1 MIILAKY
8 MNYRIFVS
16 TVILSIFGLL
26 MVFSAEMY
34 AYAMMGPS
42 ALALSIVRQLAFLGA
57 GFFLLYFCYRN
68 FKVTHLAW
76 LTSKTMV
83 VAMFV
88 LLALPRVVFHSY
100 NVSKATFAWIPVFGL
115 ATIQPSEFFKLFYI
129 LFFAQYVYKYGRYF
143 RISQFSVY
151 YPILFL
157 AAAFFMIGVFQ
168 NDLGSAMI
176 IFFIGIG
183 SYIAIPF
190 NHLKKKQL
198 FLLFMFVGS
207 LFFYLFLFDPV
218 LSFMVNN
225 MNIQEFRLQRFLA
238 VFDPLSDT
246 KGSTMQLAN
255 GMVAIA
261 NGGLFGRGL
270 GNSMMKHGFIP
281 EINNDFILTVIAE
294 ELGFVAVCI
303 VIFLYSLIIFEVLK
317 YAQRTKDVRNRIILF
332 GISAY
337 FFAHLFVNMG
347 GVSGLIPMTGVPL
360 LFISSGGSA
369 LLTAMM
375 MSGVA
380 LAIIKNDT
388 LASQKAKQQIELHRN
403 RNRRNVR

>member
-1 MIILAKY
+1 

-34 AYAMMGPS
+34 AYAMMSPRS
-42 ALALSIVRQLAFLGA
+42 LAISIVKQLVFLFA
-57 GFFLLYFCYRN
+57 GFFLLFYCYRN
-68 FKVTHLAW
+68 FKVKNLSW
-76 LTSKTMV
+76 ITSKAAVTFMLI
-83 VAMFV
+83 
-88 LLALPRVVFHSY
+88 LLVLPRVVFNSY
-100 NVSKATFAWIPVFGL
+100 NATKATFAWIPIFGL
-115 ATIQPSEFFKLFYI
+115 GTIQPSEFFKLFYI
-129 LFFAQYVYKYGRYF
+129 LFFAQYVFKNGRYF
-143 RISQFSVY
+143 RINQFSVH
-151 YPILFL
+151 YPLIFL
-157 AAAFFMIGVFQ
+157 SVAFFMVGIFQ
-168 NDLGSAMI
+168 KDLGSALI
-176 IFFIGIG
+176 IFFIGVG
-183 SYIAIPF
+183 CYIAIPF
-190 NHLKKKQL
+190 SHLKNKQL
-198 FLLFMFVGS
+198 LLLF
-207 LFFYLFLFDPV
+207 LFLGGFLFYLFLFDPV
-218 LSFMVNN
+218 LHFMINST
-225 MNIQEFRLQRFLA
+225 NIQEFRLQRFIA
-238 VFDPLSDT
+238 VFEPLSDP

-317 YAQRTKDVRNRIILF
+317 YAQRTKDVRHRIILF

-337 FFAHLFVNMG
+337 FFSHLFVNMG

-380 LAIIKNDT
+380 LAIIKKEIITKD
-388 LASQKAKQQIELHRN
+388 KAKQKNNLQQSKVSRK
-403 RNRRNVR
+403 VR